1 LDSNRYRTLASR
13 VYQLD
18 KPVGHASLAPTGFNR
33 AERRPP
39 TKHRTFRTVREP
51 RLETRRT
58 GLKPNGRLLLIA
70 LGNQKVEAYLGD

>member
-1 LDSNRYRTLASR
+1 
-13 VYQLD
+13 
-18 KPVGHASLAPTGFNR
+18 
-33 AERRPP
+33 
-39 TKHRTFRTVREP
+39 VREP